1 MKTQCTAALRHQGA
15 VLADAQYG
23 SAPLGSLL
31 RIRSFASVL
40 FRLQKTQKG
49 RKNGRPSTSNKVLG
63 LLSLPQGEKL
73 IHERRHQN
81 VVLHSRRCS
90 GISPLGTQTANGT
103 AEIRRHP
110 ICRTRWGQSI
120 SFELIDEPLR
130 LIPAL
135 KSNGC
140 PNTPFETLLGIRKK
154 FLTIRLERFI
164 QQEKVKPV
172 ASLQHR
178 IKKCMPCSGWPAGRS
193 CVPIAPLSNEI
204 RCRIDS
210 GNRTIFGGWRKYHLV
225 GLKHIRNNR
234 KRHKGQIKETPSAER
249 QPRYRPLPP
258 LLGKVYRSCRASS
271 TRCSVPQNTA
281 LSEENLRS
289 CL

>member
-81 VVLHSRRCS
+81 VVLHSRRSS
-90 GISPLGTQTANGT
+90 GISPLGAQTANGT
-103 AEIRRHP
+103 AENLRP
-110 ICRTRWGQSI
+110 LICRTRWGQSI

-178 IKKCMPCSGWPAGRS
+178 IKKCMPCSG
-193 CVPIAPLSNEI
+193 
-204 RCRIDS
+204 
-210 GNRTIFGGWRKYHLV
+210 
-225 GLKHIRNNR
+225 
-234 KRHKGQIKETPSAER
+234 
-249 QPRYRPLPP
+249 
-258 LLGKVYRSCRASS
+258 
-271 TRCSVPQNTA
+271 
-281 LSEENLRS
+281 
-289 CL
+289 